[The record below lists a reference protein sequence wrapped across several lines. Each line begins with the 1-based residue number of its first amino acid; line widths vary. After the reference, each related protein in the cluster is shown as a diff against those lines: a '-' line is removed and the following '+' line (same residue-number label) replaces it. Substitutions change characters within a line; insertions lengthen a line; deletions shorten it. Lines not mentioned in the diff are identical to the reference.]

1 VARKQAADFD
11 LRREAI
17 TEAAAELFA
26 KKGFLGAS
34 IADLSAACNM
44 SKSLIYHYFPSKEDI
59 LFEVMWSHVNILV
72 QTAQTISSQ
81 KRPPDELLRLLA
93 QSLMETY
100 NGAQFKQKILLNE
113 LDNLPPEKRAL
124 VVRAQRDV
132 LAVVDKLLVDLR
144 PALAGK
150 RKQRMPIVMMY
161 FAMLNWTHVWFDRK
175 GPVSERKVADLAVDM
190 FLGGL
195 PS

>member
-11 LRREAI
+11 ARRETI
-17 TEAAAELFA
+17 TEAAAGLFA

-34 IADLSAACNM
+34 IADLSAACTM

-72 QTAQTISSQ
+72 QTAQTFSSQ
-81 KRPPDELLRLLA
+81 THPPEEQLRSLA
-93 QSLMETY
+93 RALMETY
-100 NGAQFKQKILLNE
+100 NGAQYKQKILLNE
-113 LDNLPPEKRAL
+113 LDNLPPDKRAL

-144 PALAGK
+144 PSLAGK
-150 RKQRMPIVMMY
+150 PKQRMPIVMM
-161 FAMLNWTHVWFDRK
+161 FFGMLNWTHVWFDRK
-175 GPVSERKVADLAVDM
+175 GPVSEKKVADLAVDM

-195 PS
+195 PA